1 MTVSKITEAEILS
14 FASKALNASKLCWW
28 RMPVGAVIHSF
39 NGKMHF
45 KKSPIRGFPDLCGV
59 CPSGRFWALELKTKT
74 GKLTEDQVDWQKKLG
89 DANVLVGVARSTQEV
104 LDFIAQAK
112 LT

>member
-1 MTVSKITEAEILS
+1 MTVAKITEAEILS

-28 RMPVGAVIHSF
+28 RMSLGPILHSF
-39 NGKMHF
+39 NGKVRY
-45 KKSPIRGFPDLCGV
+45 KRNPLKGFPDLCGV
-59 CPSGRFWALELKTKT
+59 CPSGRMWSLELKTKT
-74 GKLTEDQVDWQKKLG
+74 GKLSEEQVDWQKKLG